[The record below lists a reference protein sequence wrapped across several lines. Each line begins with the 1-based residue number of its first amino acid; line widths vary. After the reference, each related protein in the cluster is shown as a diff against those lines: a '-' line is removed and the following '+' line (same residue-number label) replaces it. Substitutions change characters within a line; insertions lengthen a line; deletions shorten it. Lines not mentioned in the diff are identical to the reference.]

1 MADFGKD
8 AAGSSADSLGGYS
21 GLGLG
26 GDVDLGSMPDWAG
39 ALNAGAESE
48 GGTDASALNSLLAGP
63 FGQPSGPD
71 SLGGPDAWTSARD
84 AAQSQQQFVSD
95 RLAQQAADQTGA
107 AGAFS
112 GVDEH
117 DTFFLGGLFSDDT
130 ASAMDLGLTFEA
142 LPPVTP
148 TAAPP
153 ADSSG
158 GSVGPSGLTLGF
170 ASADAASGAGAPTA
184 DSAPAHGGASS
195 SDPAD
200 AAAPAAA
207 APPSDVTS
215 WDAAPAPG
223 ASIHAHHVSVVGQ
236 STPTHGPG
244 AGVWMYAPIR
254 ASVPGTG
261 PAEHI
266 TNRAMALFGQVPHP
280 PTALAGKRMSKADA
294 NQVAV
299 IQAAQRHRSGV
310 LSTSAQFYLQAL
322 RCKRAHIQLQAHRR
336 ALQAGMPTEGPPPPP
351 MMALVMPMT
360 DDEAV
365 ERIAGANKTSAAIT
379 SKRLA
384 FATEHHAL
392 AQTAGGNI
400 RRPRQLLR
408 LSMPAAGAGAGAGSG
423 AGAGADS
430 ESKSSEAVADSE
442 AAAERTALWKA
453 RARIDSVFEA
463 VIHLADVQV
472 AADALRSSL
481 QQQEQAAHARA
492 FQQHQQQQAAA
503 AAAAAQR
510 AAAAAAAEGTAASA
524 TAVPAAAPAPAG
536 AKPSPK
542 PKGYAAAAAG
552 AAGSGAT
559 GAAGG
564 AAAGKS
570 DDTPATKRPRGST
583 RGRRAGAGAGASTA
597 ASTSTSTPAAA
608 SAPAPADGKQQQQQ
622 QQQRGVG
629 APVPRPAADPRTVKA
644 FTDVSA
650 AVIERKQ
657 GLAMALGLP
666 KGTPLS
672 AERYADLEAVMS
684 LPKGK
689 RLLLRALPKL
699 LPEDFDS
706 ALTGLAALMVHMVC
720 SALESPEHEAA
731 DAMLARSWA
740 GWVSAMAPAPEAMAT
755 GDVSNVLCRL
765 ERILSALTA
774 SHEADILAALLSHP
788 LGLECVQ
795 ALVMRGEAERGA
807 VAGAAAGLAGQVEAA
822 AAEAAAAEAAGQAV
836 PAEAADAVAAARARV
851 EAWNATVAQWS
862 ATTERMAA
870 IVDSAQAV

>member
-184 DSAPAHGGASS
+184 DSAPAHGDASS
-195 SDPAD
+195 SDPAA

-463 VIHLADVQV
+463 
-472 AADALRSSL
+472 
-481 QQQEQAAHARA
+481 
-492 FQQHQQQQAAA
+492 
-503 AAAAAQR
+503 
-510 AAAAAAAEGTAASA
+510 
-524 TAVPAAAPAPAG
+524 
-536 AKPSPK
+536 
-542 PKGYAAAAAG
+542 
-552 AAGSGAT
+552 
-559 GAAGG
+559 
-564 AAAGKS
+564 
-570 DDTPATKRPRGST
+570 
-583 RGRRAGAGAGASTA
+583 
-597 ASTSTSTPAAA
+597 
-608 SAPAPADGKQQQQQ
+608 
-622 QQQRGVG
+622 
-629 APVPRPAADPRTVKA
+629 A

-672 AERYADLEAVMS
+672 AESYADLEAVMS